1 MTGHGCG
8 GTRSCSSERISV
20 YAAGRRSGRVEANW
34 AALIKGPPNAAAA
47 SSTRP
52 APRRCCNSQSSTPT
66 RFGTH
71 RARSRNAAYPSHRS
85 AATAPSTEARGAHP
99 NAARFTDLG
108 GVPPAEAARPKRSP
122 APRPA
127 DAQRNAWARVRSPM
141 RPRNAAL
148 AVPSEAKT
156 SHVSSPERRVA
167 RVIISS
173 AARVSLSQTPAASAK
188 LWNKFFAMS
197 AYKRAIPLRSIS
209 ISSVEA
215 KHAMLLH
222 GPQILRR
229 SHRPSRNFVTGLRL
243 RASASGNVAESRFL
257 NWIPRHKEVKSMT
270 LAQDVRRLKERLE
283 GHPGPVLSVYLSV
296 NARYRENQGQAYKV
310 RLKDALE
317 EMEVPG
323 ELAGRVRES
332 VEEEVHP
339 GARTLIFFAA
349 EDGLFER
356 YGLQVD
362 LPEAYRFGEPYL
374 APLVLALDEH
384 EAYGV
389 ALFDAERFRF
399 FVSAPM
405 EEPAGGSHGATSG
418 FFKEVDLRPS
428 RPYPRGGMDYE
439 PTSRRTEANVH
450 KWYNEL
456 GQLTRQLAFQ
466 DGVRHLILAGPKER
480 TADFRDRLPQEIKD
494 RVVAEEHIP
503 SEAPEKEF
511 FDRLEGIH
519 EW

>member
-1 MTGHGCG
+1 
-8 GTRSCSSERISV
+8 
-20 YAAGRRSGRVEANW
+20 
-34 AALIKGPPNAAAA
+34 
-47 SSTRP
+47 
-52 APRRCCNSQSSTPT
+52 
-66 RFGTH
+66 
-71 RARSRNAAYPSHRS
+71 
-85 AATAPSTEARGAHP
+85 
-99 NAARFTDLG
+99 
-108 GVPPAEAARPKRSP
+108 
-122 APRPA
+122 
-127 DAQRNAWARVRSPM
+127 
-141 RPRNAAL
+141 
-148 AVPSEAKT
+148 
-156 SHVSSPERRVA
+156 
-167 RVIISS
+167 
-173 AARVSLSQTPAASAK
+173 
-188 LWNKFFAMS
+188 
-197 AYKRAIPLRSIS
+197 
-209 ISSVEA
+209 
-215 KHAMLLH
+215 
-222 GPQILRR
+222 
-229 SHRPSRNFVTGLRL
+229 
-243 RASASGNVAESRFL
+243 
-257 NWIPRHKEVKSMT
+257 MT

-296 NARYRENQGQAYKV
+296 NARYPENQGQAYKV

-317 EMEVPG
+317 EIEVPG

-349 EDGLFER
+349 AEGLFER

-362 LPEAYRFGEPYL
+362 LPEAYRLGEPYL

-384 EAYGV
+384 EPYGV

-399 FVSAPM
+399 FVSAPI
-405 EEPAGGSHGATSG
+405 EEPAGGSHAATSG

-466 DGVRHLILAGPKER
+466 GGVRHLILAGPKER

-494 RVVAEEHIP
+494 RVVAEENIP

-511 FDRLEGIH
+511 FDRLEAIH
-519 EW
+519 EWAENQRKADLIAQAREQGVRGIKDTIEALQEGRVHHLIALWGLEGEIRWCPFDELAITDISANECPFCGGETQIRSLMEVLIDLAAARNARLDFVRAENPVADTPNEDLERGDNRGELADVLRDEFDGLVGLLRYSLVENP